1 VSPCLRRVVSEYRAV
16 ISELGDEDTPF
27 ANLLS
32 YGEGSRALPCDVI
45 GTHRAQL
52 FVAYDDDVIVIIEL
66 FVFSCL
72 LPQQCTV
79 LHGCVLMLFCVRAFQ
94 LCSNE
99 R

>member
-1 VSPCLRRVVSEYRAV
+1 VRRVVSEYRAV

-52 FVAYDDDVIVIIEL
+52 FVAVY
-66 FVFSCL
+66 
-72 LPQQCTV
+72 CT
-79 LHGCVLMLFCVRAFQ
+79 
-94 LCSNE
+94 
-99 R
+99 